1 MLHDKCKILLV
12 KHVGCW
18 HPFIIL
24 PIFIGLKTKQQIAK
38 TEGKKQLKRKRIA
51 RGTLSGIHSIQNRQK
66 FHKKKKEQKKK

>member
-38 TEGKKQLKRKRIA
+38 TEGKKTTEEKNELQEELCQA
-51 RGTLSGIHSIQNRQK
+51 YIQFKIDKN
-66 FHKKKKEQKKK
+66 KKKERAKK